1 MDRDQGRV
9 DVVEVSLAPGLK
21 FVKEIQEAERECGA
35 RLFQCCRE
43 PSHTKK
49 LDTGCLL
56 FPRLPTVAV
65 MDANS
70 FDASNVKEG
79 EIHSGGRRFAF
90 FTDTMSELV
99 FCTKIKQCSP
109 REELACP
116 FLEDAH

>member
-1 MDRDQGRV
+1 MIRSV
-9 DVVEVSLAPGLK
+9 NVKKTKSSKKIILK
-21 FVKEIQEAERECGA
+21 ITMSMTEAERECGA

-49 LDTGCLL
+49 LDMSCLL

-79 EIHSGGRRFAF
+79 EIHSGGRHFAF
-90 FTDTMSELV
+90 FTDMMSELV

-109 REELACP
+109 RKELTCP